1 MEDIDTCVHQR
12 QLLPLTQFVELTML
26 AHTHG
31 PLSIRL
37 GRNIDVRFL
46 NQHGLVLRFVLSVR
60 LRVYQL
66 LNWLERVGWIKSGVI
81 VVCRS
86 DVDKMWGR
94 GAVM

>member
-1 MEDIDTCVHQR
+1 
-12 QLLPLTQFVELTML
+12 ML

-46 NQHGLVLRFVLSVR
+46 DQHGVMLRIVLSVG
-60 LRVYQL
+60 LGVYQCL
-66 LNWLERVGWIKSGVI
+66 DWLKQVGSNPAQSLFIN
-81 VVCRS
+81 S